1 MRDVTMHAGEG
12 HVGQGPAVKKKP
24 RDPRLDFF
32 RGAALFIILIAH
44 MRDNWLFDYIPA
56 RFGVSD
62 AADMF
67 VFISGFAA
75 AIAFGGAFVRHG
87 WLIGLA
93 RVAYRCAQL
102 YAAQIM
108 MVGIIAF
115 ITALAVKLLD
125 APQYIDLAYLRLLF
139 EDPQAAVIGL
149 FTFTYIP
156 LFLNI
161 IPMYVIVLAMIPAAM
176 LLARVHP
183 LLVPATS
190 FVLWL
195 AANRFEI
202 NFVGDPSTGFPW
214 YFNPLAWQLI
224 FFAGFALSMGWIKLP
239 QFNSRSRSRL
249 AQGIAAAILVL
260 GFLASYQSPVGL
272 SALIEVYRDWV
283 TAHSDKTYLDLLRV
297 VHFLASAYLVITLLQ
312 GHERWLLL
320 PVFKPIMKCGQQALP
335 TFLAGIILAVL
346 GGMAFDLIGTGF
358 AQQVLVNLASFA
370 ILVGNA
376 YLVAFFKAKPW
387 SRPAPVPAPATASTP
402 APDAAQP
409 LRAGA
414 PTLHALVQE

>member
-1 MRDVTMHAGEG
+1 MSNASTLAAR
-12 HVGQGPAVKKKP
+12 KKP

-56 RFGVSD
+56 RFGISD

-108 MVGIIAF
+108 TVAIIAF
-115 ITALAVKLLD
+115 ITALAVKAFD
-125 APQYIDLAYLRLLF
+125 APQYVDLAYLRLLF
-139 EDPQAAVIGL
+139 EDAQTAMIGL
-149 FTFTYIP
+149 FTFTYVP

-161 IPMYVIVLAMIPAAM
+161 IPMYVVVLAMIPAAM

-224 FFAGFALSMGWIKLP
+224 FFIGFSLSMGWIKP
-239 QFNSRSRSRL
+239 QWFDAPSRRRAL
-249 AQGIAAAILVL
+249 QGVAAGILVL
-260 GFLASYQSPVGL
+260 GFFASYWSPVEL
-272 SALIEVYRDWV
+272 SALIELFRDWV

-297 VHFLASAYLVITLLQ
+297 IHFLASAYLVITLLQ

-320 PVFKPIMKCGQQALP
+320 PVFKPIIKCGQQALP
-335 TFLAGIILAVL
+335 TFLLGIILAAL

-358 AQQVLVNLASFA
+358 LAQVAVNVASFA

-387 SRPAPVPAPATASTP
+387 TKPAPAPVAAAPVAEPAPV
-402 APDAAQP
+402 APMQ
-409 LRAGA
+409 
-414 PTLHALVQE
+414 ALVHE

>member
-1 MRDVTMHAGEG
+1 MPDGRA
-12 HVGQGPAVKKKP
+12 PAVKKKP

-93 RVAYRCAQL
+93 RVGYRCAQL
-102 YAAQIM
+102 YCAQIM
-108 MVGIIAF
+108 TVAIVAF
-115 ITALAVKLLD
+115 ITAAAVKLLD
-125 APQYIDLAYLRLLF
+125 APQYVDLAYLRLLF
-139 EDPQAAVIGL
+139 EDPQTAMVGL
-149 FTFTYIP
+149 FTFTYVP

-161 IPMYVIVLAMIPAAM
+161 IPMYVVVLAMIPAAM
-176 LLARVHP
+176 LIARIHP
-183 LLVPATS
+183 LLVPAVS

-195 AANRFEI
+195 AVNRFEI

-224 FFAGFALSMGWIKLP
+224 FFTGFSLSMGWIRVP
-239 QFNSRSRSRL
+239 WSDSPSRTRAL
-249 AQGIAAAILVL
+249 QGVAAAILVL
-260 GFLASYQSPVGL
+260 GFLASYWSPVEL
-272 SALIEVYRDWV
+272 LALIDVYRDWV

-297 VHFLASAYLVITLLQ
+297 IHFLASAYLVITLIR
-312 GHERWLLL
+312 GHERLLLL
-320 PVFKPIMKCGQQALP
+320 PVFKPIVKCGQQALP
-335 TFLAGIILAVL
+335 TFLMGIILAEL
-346 GGMAFDLIGTGF
+346 GGMAFDTIGTGF
-358 AQQVLVNLASFA
+358 FAQVLVNTASFA
-370 ILVGNA
+370 ILIGNA

-387 SRPAPVPAPATASTP
+387 TRPAPVPVATPVASPAAAEPVAPA
-402 APDAAQP
+402 P
-409 LRAGA
+409 LS
-414 PTLHALVQE
+414 LVHE

>member
-1 MRDVTMHAGEG
+1 MSDAST
-12 HVGQGPAVKKKP
+12 PAPKKKL

-108 MVGIIAF
+108 TVAIVAF
-115 ITALAVKLLD
+115 ITALAVKRFD

-139 EDPQAAVIGL
+139 EDAQTAMIGL
-149 FTFTYIP
+149 FTFTYVP

-224 FFAGFALSMGWIKLP
+224 FFVGFALSMGWIKPPPRTRAL
-239 QFNSRSRSRL
+239 
-249 AQGIAAAILVL
+249 QGVAAGILVL
-260 GFLASYQSPVGL
+260 GFLASYWSPVGL
-272 SALIEVYRDWV
+272 SALIEIFRDWV

-297 VHFLASAYLVITLLQ
+297 VHFLASAYLVITLLH

-320 PVFKPIMKCGQQALP
+320 PAFKPIIKCGQQALP
-335 TFLAGIILAVL
+335 TFLLGIILAAL

-358 AQQVLVNLASFA
+358 AQQVVVNLASFA

-387 SRPAPVPAPATASTP
+387 AKPAPAPVVAAPEQAA
-402 APDAAQP
+402 APVAP
-409 LRAGA
+409 LQ
-414 PTLHALVQE
+414 ALVHE